1 MSGKTWRLPGK
12 PGELV
17 GMHVGLISTRIAMIK
32 TFCADAGRKYI
43 NAGRLLLTRR
53 ETGIEVCEV
62 KRTVKRMCYGL
73 LVHGRKNCGIRG
85 VSRI

>member
-1 MSGKTWRLPGK
+1 MERKLLKNIFLFNT
-12 PGELV
+12 
-17 GMHVGLISTRIAMIK
+17 HVGLISTRIAMIK

-62 KRTVKRMCYGL
+62 KRTNGCAMVF
-73 LVHGRKNCGIRG
+73 
-85 VSRI
+85 